1 MASDDTIRRMSSK
14 PTWRRVFDRVERAVG
29 APLEDAVASTR
40 FVEVV
45 ALGMKARRA
54 VGGTARRAV
63 DGVTGTVLRAVNI
76 PTREDV
82 RALNANMLTLVTE
95 VRALEKN
102 NLAAI
107 ESPPAA
113 RTAKAKPAE
122 PQTGRTTPAESGT
135 PDD

>member
-1 MASDDTIRRMSSK
+1 MSSK

-29 APLEDAVASTR
+29 APLEDVVASNR

-54 VGGTARRAV
+54 VAGTARRAV
-63 DGVTGTVLRAVNI
+63 HGVTGTVLHAVNI

-82 RALNANMLTLVTE
+82 RALNANMATLVTE

-102 NLAAI
+102 NRGASGSLPTAGGGRARRTR
-107 ESPPAA
+107 PPAD
-113 RTAKAKPAE
+113 
-122 PQTGRTTPAESGT
+122 RTTPAEPGT
-135 PDD
+135 PG

>member
-1 MASDDTIRRMSSK
+1 MSSK
-14 PTWRRVFDRVERAVG
+14 PTWRRAFDRVERAVG
-29 APLEDAVASTR
+29 VPLEDVVASPR

-54 VGGTARRAV
+54 VAGTARRAV
-63 DGVTGTVLRAVNI
+63 HGVTGTVLHAVNI

-82 RALNANMLTLVTE
+82 RALNANMVTLVTE

-102 NLAAI
+102 NRDAVENA
-107 ESPPAA
+107 PAA
-113 RTAKAKPAE
+113 RSARARRARPAAGGG
-122 PQTGRTTPAESGT
+122 PTPPELGT

>member
-1 MASDDTIRRMSSK
+1 MSSK

-40 FVEVV
+40 FVEVM
-45 ALGMKARRA
+45 ALGLKARRA

-82 RALNANMLTLVTE
+82 RALNANMVTLVTE

-102 NLAAI
+102 NRTVI
-107 ESPPAA
+107 ENPPDAPAA
-113 RTAKAKPAE
+113 QAGPGKAKPK
-122 PQTGRTTPAESGT
+122 PGGTTPADPGAAG
-135 PDD
+135 